1 MASLSNL
8 TFPVIRGVQAGREYF
23 VSMWTF
29 RLMSRISLFNED
41 EVPAEMRAQR
51 ILNKARIPEIRDYIL
66 DNPKD
71 YVFSAITASISAR
84 VQFEPLSQ
92 DPDMGRIGR
101 LLVPSDADYIIN
113 DGQHRRQAILEAL
126 KVRPELANETIPVVF
141 FLDVGLER
149 SQQMFADLNRYAIRP
164 SRSIGLFYDHRNEKA
179 KLARMVIMNSELFRE
194 IVDFERSSLS
204 PRSRALF
211 TLSAFYNASAD
222 LVTDLSEGDVA
233 KDANLVRDFWECV
246 AVLFPMWTQVRE
258 GKLSA
263 GEVREGYIHTHG
275 IALQSIARA
284 GNALMKAE
292 PSTWHT
298 RLRALRGI
306 DWSRRN
312 PDWEGRAMLG
322 GRLAKTESNLL
333 LTTAYIKRKL
343 GLSLKPEENLAE
355 HAAATPGSRR
365 KKTPALTRG
374 KRKAKV

>member
-8 TFPVIRGVQAGREYF
+8 TFPVIRGIQAGREYF

-51 ILNKARIPEIRDYIL
+51 VLNKARIPEIRDYIL

-71 YVFSAITASISAR
+71 YVFSAITASINAR
-84 VQFEPLSQ
+84 VRFEPLSS
-92 DPDMGRIGR
+92 DPDMGRIG
-101 LLVPSDADYIIN
+101 LLYVPSDADYIIN
-113 DGQHRRQAILEAL
+113 DGQHRRQAILDAL

-164 SRSIGLFYDHRNEKA
+164 SRSIGLLYDHRNEKA

-204 PRSRALF
+204 PRSRGLF

-222 LVTDLSEGDVA
+222 LVADLSEGDVA

-246 AVLFPMWTQVRE
+246 AALFPMWNQVRE

-263 GEVREGYIHTHG
+263 GEIREGYIHTHG

-292 PSTWHT
+292 PSTWHS
-298 RLRALRGI
+298 RLRELKKI

-343 GLSLKPEENLAE
+343 GLNLKPEEAQAE
-355 HAAATPGSRR
+355 EAATSPGARK
-365 KKTPALTRG
+365 KKTPALTPR
-374 KRKAKV
+374 KRRSKV